1 MCLTAIMQLHN
12 YGVQTLAQHKSV
24 ETMNTTTARRL
35 FVTLATAT
43 TLSLPAPCCAATGA
57 LPWDYTLIASQ
68 NVLISYIGPAA
79 IGLALSGSIVLYALG
94 GRDEQAGR
102 LFGSALGGC
111 IALVVVYLLSY
122 VLP

>member
-1 MCLTAIMQLHN
+1 M
-12 YGVQTLAQHKSV
+12 
-24 ETMNTTTARRL
+24 
-35 FVTLATAT
+35 TLATANCIVDVVNT
-43 TLSLPAPCCAATGA
+43 STARNPFLILGTVTALSFPVPCWAAAGA
-57 LPWDYTLIASQ
+57 LPWDYTRIALQ
-68 NVLISYIGPAA
+68 DMLTSYIAPAA

-111 IALVVVYLLSY
+111 TALAVVYLRNY

>member
-1 MCLTAIMQLHN
+1 MNIM
-12 YGVQTLAQHKSV
+12 
-24 ETMNTTTARRL
+24 TARRL

-43 TLSLPAPCCAATGA
+43 ALSLPAPCQAATAA
-57 LPWDYTLIASQ
+57 LPWDCTLMALQDMLTGYIA
-68 NVLISYIGPAA
+68 PAA

-111 IALVVVYLLSY
+111 IALAIVYFLNY
-122 VLP
+122 VAF